1 MKLEINQVEYDIE
14 YAFEDGELVVY
25 VDGDPF
31 SIALANEA
39 HDALGRFASK
49 AGSAVKSVTPKVTK
63 GVVGSAVSGAAFGAI
78 GGGLKS
84 VFGKP
89 DESQAKNSVLQRA
102 KVGAIKGAIRGAKK
116 GAVKKLVSNS
126 LGIASERA
134 GKYSWAVTSLGGLA
148 IAMAGKKTNLGLEPG
163 DFNAIGK
170 ELLAGGFSAFV
181 SATLE
186 YEPIYLEEGQFKDGI
201 GQLSMMIA
209 DFLENSEEDYMGLE
223 DGAGLEE
230 LGFQQKDGVWYIH
243 RDDAE
248 DLLGSL
254 LSYGETKL
262 ESDEIVRLF
271 NPYRDSL
278 GRFATA
284 KGIATTANVIGRVA
298 GISGGVA
305 SHIVNVEANRR
316 YKKRYGNSNFS
327 DWWSGKQGKRLKA
340 IKEKMADEK
349 VFNKRIAGRDV
360 SVTYGQL
367 SSFGKKAKFVGISA
381 SMLSFGASV
390 YANRE
395 AYKQAWEQAKQR
407 ADSSYS
413 SQGKKTYSW
422 PKGATDE
429 DFQKMYRK
437 VAKKYHPD
445 VGGSTETMQKIN
457 QAYANKDWNT
467 INDFFIKLEETN
479 DLSLTD
485 GLRELLHEILEDF
498 LNSDAEL
505 LTFPDDG
512 TEDFVVDEESGL
524 AVIDRVTAQFIYD
537 LLEGEKDE
545 PTDTERD

>member
-1 MKLEINQVEYDIE
+1 MKLEINQIEYEVEY
-14 YAFEDGELVVY
+14 ALEDGELVVY
-25 VDGDPF
+25 VDGEPF
-31 SIALANEA
+31 SIALANEV
-39 HDALGRFASK
+39 HDALGKLASK

-63 GVVGSAVSGAAFGAI
+63 GEVGNAVGGAVFGGIGGAI
-78 GGGLKS
+78 GGAIKGDKEQGSALK
-84 VFGKP
+84 
-89 DESQAKNSVLQRA
+89 RA
-102 KVGAIKGAIRGAKK
+102 KIGLIKGAIRGAKR

-148 IAMAGKKTNLGLEPG
+148 IAMAGKKANLGLEPG

-186 YEPIYLEEGQFKDGI
+186 YEPVYLEESQFKEGI

-230 LGFQQKDGVWYIH
+230 LGFQQRDGVWYIH

-262 ESDEIVRLF
+262 ESDEVVKLF
-271 NPYRDSL
+271 NQYHDNL

-284 KGIATTANVIGRVA
+284 KGIATTANVIGRAA
-298 GISGGVA
+298 GISGMVA
-305 SHIVNVEANRR
+305 SHIVNAEANRR

-340 IKEKMADEK
+340 IKEGMTDEK
-349 VFNKRIAGRDV
+349 VFKNRIAGRDV

-381 SMLSFGASV
+381 SMLSFGASI
-390 YANRE
+390 YDNRE

-413 SQGKKTYSW
+413 TQGKKTYSW
-422 PKGATDE
+422 PKDATDE

-445 VGGSTETMQKIN
+445 VGGDTETMQKIN
-457 QAYANKDWNT
+457 QAYASKDWNT
-467 INDFFIKLEETN
+467 INDLFIKLEETT

-485 GLRELLHEILEDF
+485 GLRELLREVLEGF
-498 LNSDAEL
+498 LASDAEI

-512 TEDFVVDEESGL
+512 TDDFVVDEESGL

-537 LLEGEKDE
+537 LLEGEEDE
-545 PTDTERD
+545 PTDTERN